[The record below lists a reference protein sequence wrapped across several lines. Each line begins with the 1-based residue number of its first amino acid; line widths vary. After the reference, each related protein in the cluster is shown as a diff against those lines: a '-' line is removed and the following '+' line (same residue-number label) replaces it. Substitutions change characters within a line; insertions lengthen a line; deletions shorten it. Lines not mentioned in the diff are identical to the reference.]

1 MKIGR
6 KRMGLLINFKGV
18 CRTAPA
24 TPGLLKRRSRGGMRR
39 KRRGG
44 TKKKMERK
52 FKELGKEEGQ
62 GTKGGC
68 CGKTWSKFW
77 LDQIQVIRW

>member
-1 MKIGR
+1 
-6 KRMGLLINFKGV
+6 MGLLINFKGV

-39 KRRGG
+39 KGRGG
-44 TKKKMERK
+44 TKEKMERK

-62 GTKGGC
+62 GNMWTKGEG
-68 CGKTWSKFW
+68 GVEKHGQSFGWIIF
-77 LDQIQVIRW
+77 R